1 MSSFEIYSTNQWH
14 RIQSVLFLA
23 LEKWNPIK
31 MFENRIFFIFRMKKS
46 LFFRFGI
53 TFYPTHKEWEWKS
66 EMVNGI
72 LQNTR
77 TQNPIKTFAQ
87 RIIDESGGLFNII
100 DPSSSFFI
108 NYTLI
113 WKWLNAFSFFK
124 FENDEANEVAMAKWK
139 LHYILKHLH
148 LGSDFLFFMCS
159 QFIPFLAMFLRKMLS
174 FLEMT
179 AKKNDEK
186 LQFEW
191 WFQ

>member
-14 RIQSVLFLA
+14 KIQSVLFLA

-31 MFENRIFFIFRMKKS
+31 MFENRIFIIFRMKSPCFSDLVS
-46 LFFRFGI
+46 LFI
-53 TFYPTHKEWEWKS
+53 PLIKS